1 MKTSEII
8 DKVYAEYNKNAT
20 KEYRDFSIDAW
31 KTFTDQ
37 MKFDWYV
44 ISLKQ
49 EEYLIKSI
57 TEKILLDNKDIW
69 NSHKNK

>member
-1 MKTSEII
+1 MGTSEII

-37 MKFDWYV
+37 MKFDRYV

-49 EEYLIKSI
+49 EEDLIKSI
-57 TEKILLDNKDIW
+57 TEKILLDNKNEW
-69 NSHKNK
+69 

>member
-49 EEYLIKSI
+49 EQDLIKSI
-57 TEKILLDNKDIW
+57 TEKILLDNK
-69 NSHKNK
+69 NE

>member
-49 EEYLIKSI
+49 EQDLIKSI
-57 TEKILLDNKDIW
+57 TEKILLDNKNEW
-69 NSHKNK
+69 